1 MSNKNAEGYA
11 DPTAA
16 AAISTVVREE
26 KMAARHLAMTAA
38 PSPLV
43 YICSPY
49 RGDTEA
55 NAERAKGY
63 CRFAVSK
70 KAIPFAPHLL
80 YPQFLDD
87 ADRNEREIGLG
98 CGMAILKRCE
108 QIWVFGERISEG
120 MAGEISSAKKYGI
133 PIRYFNRRCQ
143 EVDGG

>member
-16 AAISTVVREE
+16 AAISTIVREE
-26 KMAARHLAMTAA
+26 KAAARYPAVTAA

-43 YICSPY
+43 YVCSPY
-49 RGDTEA
+49 RGDTAA
-55 NAERAKGY
+55 NAERARAY
-63 CRFAVSK
+63 CSFAISK

-87 ADRNEREIGLG
+87 ADHNEREAGLG
-98 CGMAILKRCE
+98 CGTAILKRCD
-108 QIWVFGERISEG
+108 QIWVFGERISGG

-133 PIRYFNRRCQ
+133 PIRYFNRWCQ

>member
-11 DPTAA
+11 DPTATS
-16 AAISTVVREE
+16 AISTITKEE
-26 KMAARHLAMTAA
+26 KAAARHLSAIADS
-38 PSPLV
+38 SPLV
-43 YICSPY
+43 YVCSPY

-70 KAIPFAPHLL
+70 KAIPFAPHLF
-80 YPQFLDD
+80 YPQFLND

-98 CGMAILKRCE
+98 CGTAILKRYD

-133 PIRYFNRRCQ
+133 PIRYFSSRCQ